1 MIAVGGENLID
12 YVQISEENKLPIY
25 RAVPGG
31 SCYNVAIAAARQGQQ
46 VCYLTPISDDSLGT
60 ILASRLEADG
70 VKVCA
75 PRCESQLHWQL
86 FR

>member
-12 YVQISEENKLPIY
+12 YVQISKKINYQFTELSLVAPY
-25 RAVPGG
+25 
-31 SCYNVAIAAARQGQQ
+31 YNVAIAAARQGQQ
-46 VCYLTPISDDSLGT
+46 VCYLTPISDSLGT

-75 PRCESQLHWQL
+75 PRVRGQLHWQL